1 MTAGSRERTQMNLH
15 LENAD
20 VNLIPGFLP
29 DADAARL
36 LAALRDTLPWEQRD
50 VVVQGRTYP
59 QPRLTAW
66 FGDAEGSYTYS
77 GLTLEP
83 NPWTAELAEIRDRIE
98 AETGVRFNSMLAN
111 RYRAGRR
118 DSIGMHSDSERE
130 LGPDPLI
137 ASVSLGRDCDFRMAP
152 KKGRP
157 GKAIKVRLT
166 HGSLLVMG
174 SGTQVNWVHGIE
186 KEAAPSTSD
195 RINLTFRNI
204 LTRKG
209 T

>member
-1 MTAGSRERTQMNLH
+1 MKLH

-20 VNLIPGFLP
+20 VTLSTQFLDGE
-29 DADAARL
+29 DADRL
-36 LAALRDTLPWEQRD
+36 LAALRDGLPWEQRD

-66 FGDAEGSYTYS
+66 FGDEDGSYTYS
-77 GLTLEP
+77 GLTLSP
-83 NPWTAELAEIRDRIE
+83 NPWTPELAEIRDRIE
-98 AETGVRFNSMLAN
+98 AHTGIRFNSALAN

-130 LGPDPLI
+130 LGPNPVI
-137 ASVSLGRDCDFRMAP
+137 ASVSLGRDCEFRLAP
-152 KKGRP
+152 KKGRSGRP
-157 GKAIKVRLT
+157 TKVRLT

-174 SGTQVNWVHGIE
+174 RGTQPNWMHGIE
-186 KEAAPSTSD
+186 KEAVPATSD

-204 LTRKG
+204 LTPKG
-209 T
+209 R